1 MAFDA
6 NRRVDIDALF
16 GWLDGGLLREP
27 PERLEEGKF
36 VALLAPGVHDVV
48 EAGGR

>member
-16 GWLDGGLLREP
+16 GWLDGKLLLGP

-36 VALLAPGVHDVV
+36 VALLSPGVHDVV
-48 EAGGR
+48 AARPR